1 MKKAMILLAMTSL
14 GIPSMAQT
22 ETTQQVPV
30 LNEKHSEYIPVAQ
43 YWKEHNIFQHLDLSV
58 SAGTTGIGIDLA
70 SPIGEYFQLRAG
82 FDYMPRFTAKM
93 KFDVMIGDQPARQYD
108 ANGNRIETSFD
119 RMQVMLHDFT
129 GVTADDHVDM
139 IGKPTMNN
147 VKLLLDFFPFKN
159 NKHWHVTA
167 GFYWGPSKFAE
178 AVNSTESM
186 NSLIALSIYNNLYDK
201 SYIHINGDENGN
213 HPPQYILQVPDPDD
227 PDGKMMPVSLDP
239 QIEQRILAFGR
250 MGFHL
255 GDYVY
260 YQEDEYN
267 EMGEIIHH
275 KGEKIEDG
283 EVRPYIM
290 EADENNMVRVQAKS
304 NSFKPYLGIGY
315 RGRLVKNRDD
325 WKISVDAGVMFWGGK
340 PDLYLHDGI
349 NLTED
354 IKNIK
359 GQVGDYV
366 DLFKKFTVFPNLS
379 VRFTKTLF

>member
-1 MKKAMILLAMTSL
+1 MKKAMILLAMNSL
-14 GIPSMAQT
+14 GIPGMAQT

-255 GDYVY
+255 GDYARDIY
-260 YQEDEYN
+260 DSN
-267 EMGEIIHH
+267 GNLLHA
-275 KGEKIEDG
+275 KGD
-283 EVRPYIM
+283 PYIM
-290 EADENNMVRVQAKS
+290 EGDDNNMVKVTAKS

-354 IKNIK
+354 ITNIK

>member
-201 SYIHINGDENGN
+201 SNIHINGDENGN

-255 GDYVY
+255 GDYARDIY
-260 YQEDEYN
+260 DSN
-267 EMGEIIHH
+267 GELLHA
-275 KGEKIEDG
+275 KGD
-283 EVRPYIM
+283 PYIM
-290 EADENNMVRVQAKS
+290 EGDDNNMVKVTAKS

-354 IKNIK
+354 ITNIK

>member
-1 MKKAMILLAMTSL
+1 MKKVMILLAMTSL
-14 GIPSMAQT
+14 GIPGMAQT

-227 PDGKMMPVSLDP
+227 PDGKMTPVSLDP

-255 GDYVY
+255 GDYARDIY
-260 YQEDEYN
+260 DSN
-267 EMGEIIHH
+267 GNLLHA
-275 KGEKIEDG
+275 KGD
-283 EVRPYIM
+283 PYIM
-290 EADENNMVRVQAKS
+290 EGDDNNMVKVTAKS

-354 IKNIK
+354 ITNIK

>member
-43 YWKEHNIFQHLDLSV
+43 YWKEHNIFQHLDVSV

-129 GVTADDHVDM
+129 GVIADDHVDM

-239 QIEQRILAFGR
+239 QIEQRFLVFGR

-255 GDYVY
+255 GDYARDIY
-260 YQEDEYN
+260 DSN
-267 EMGEIIHH
+267 GNLLHA
-275 KGEKIEDG
+275 KGD
-283 EVRPYIM
+283 PYIM
-290 EADENNMVRVQAKS
+290 EGDDNNMVKVTAKS

-354 IKNIK
+354 ITNIK

>member
-1 MKKAMILLAMTSL
+1 MKKVMILLAMTSL

-255 GDYVY
+255 GDYARDIY
-260 YQEDEYN
+260 DSN
-267 EMGEIIHH
+267 GNLLHA
-275 KGEKIEDG
+275 KGD
-283 EVRPYIM
+283 PYIM
-290 EADENNMVRVQAKS
+290 EGDDNNMVKVTAKS

-354 IKNIK
+354 ITNIK

>member
-1 MKKAMILLAMTSL
+1 MKKVMILLAMTSL
-14 GIPSMAQT
+14 GIPGMAQT

-201 SYIHINGDENGN
+201 SNIHINGDENGN

-227 PDGKMMPVSLDP
+227 PDGKKMPVSLDP

-255 GDYVY
+255 GDYARDIY
-260 YQEDEYN
+260 DSN
-267 EMGEIIHH
+267 GNLLHA
-275 KGEKIEDG
+275 KGD
-283 EVRPYIM
+283 PYIM
-290 EADENNMVRVQAKS
+290 EGDDNNMVKVTAKS

-354 IKNIK
+354 ITNIK

>member
-129 GVTADDHVDM
+129 GVIADDHVDM

-255 GDYVY
+255 GDYARDIY
-260 YQEDEYN
+260 DSN
-267 EMGEIIHH
+267 GNLLHA
-275 KGEKIEDG
+275 KGD
-283 EVRPYIM
+283 PYIM
-290 EADENNMVRVQAKS
+290 EGDDNNMVKVTAKS

-354 IKNIK
+354 ITNIK

>member
-1 MKKAMILLAMTSL
+1 MKKVMILLAMSSL
-14 GIPSMAQT
+14 GIASMAQT
-22 ETTQQVPV
+22 ETTQQAPV

-201 SYIHINGDENGN
+201 SYIHINGDEYGN

-255 GDYVY
+255 GDYAHDIY
-260 YQEDEYN
+260 DAN
-267 EMGEIIHH
+267 GNLLHA
-275 KGEKIEDG
+275 KGD
-283 EVRPYIM
+283 PYIM
-290 EADENNMVRVQAKS
+290 EGDDNNMVKVTAKS

-315 RGRLVKNRDD
+315 SGRLLKNRDD

-354 IKNIK
+354 ITNIK
-359 GQVGDYV
+359 GQVGDSV

-379 VRFTKTLF
+379 VRFTKTIF

>member
-1 MKKAMILLAMTSL
+1 MKKVMILLAMTSL
-14 GIPSMAQT
+14 GIPGMAQT

-201 SYIHINGDENGN
+201 SNIHINGDENGN

-227 PDGKMMPVSLDP
+227 PDGKKMPVSLDP

-255 GDYVY
+255 GDYARDIY
-260 YQEDEYN
+260 DSN
-267 EMGEIIHH
+267 GELLHA
-275 KGEKIEDG
+275 KGD
-283 EVRPYIM
+283 PYIM
-290 EADENNMVRVQAKS
+290 EGDENNMVKVTAKS

-325 WKISVDAGVMFWGGK
+325 WKISVDAGVMFWGGQ

-354 IKNIK
+354 ITNIK

>member
-1 MKKAMILLAMTSL
+1 MKKVMILLAMTSL

-93 KFDVMIGDQPARQYD
+93 KFDVMIGDKPARQYD
-108 ANGNRIETSFD
+108 ANGNRVESTFD
-119 RMQVMLHDFT
+119 RMKEMLYNFN
-129 GVTADDHVDM
+129 GVVVDDHVDM

-147 VKLLLDFFPFKN
+147 VKVLFDVFPFKN
-159 NKHWHVTA
+159 NKHWHFTA

-178 AVNSTESM
+178 AVNTTEAM
-186 NSLIALSIYNNLYDK
+186 NTLISLAIYNNFYYKADQDL
-201 SYIHINGDENGN
+201 N
-213 HPPQYILQVPDPDD
+213 HNNPIPIIVVPDPDD
-227 PDGKMMPVSLDP
+227 PSKSSGLGMNP
-239 QIEQRILAFGR
+239 QMAQYFLNYGR

-267 EMGEIIHH
+267 EMGEIMHH

-304 NSFKPYLGIGY
+304 NSFKPYLGVGY
-315 RGRLVKNRDD
+315 GGRLIKKRDD
-325 WKISVDAGVMFWGGK
+325 WKISVDAGVLFWGGK
-340 PDLYLHDGI
+340 PDLYLHDGT
-349 NLTED
+349 NLMKD

-359 GQVGDYV
+359 GQVGDYI
-366 DLFKKFTVFPNLS
+366 DLAKNFPVYPSLS
-379 VRFTKTLF
+379 VRITKTLF

>member
-58 SAGTTGIGIDLA
+58 SAGTTGVGIDLA

-129 GVTADDHVDM
+129 GVIADDHVDM

-239 QIEQRILAFGR
+239 QIEQRFLAFGR

-255 GDYVY
+255 GDYARDIY
-260 YQEDEYN
+260 DSN
-267 EMGEIIHH
+267 GNLLHA
-275 KGEKIEDG
+275 KGD
-283 EVRPYIM
+283 PYIM
-290 EADENNMVRVQAKS
+290 EGDDNNMVKVTAKS

-354 IKNIK
+354 ITNIK

>member
-1 MKKAMILLAMTSL
+1 MKKMMILLAMTSL
-14 GIPSMAQT
+14 GIPGIAQT

-201 SYIHINGDENGN
+201 SNIHINGDENGN

-227 PDGKMMPVSLDP
+227 PDGKMTPVSLDP

-255 GDYVY
+255 GDYARDIY
-260 YQEDEYN
+260 DSN
-267 EMGEIIHH
+267 GNLLHA
-275 KGEKIEDG
+275 KGD
-283 EVRPYIM
+283 PYIM
-290 EADENNMVRVQAKS
+290 EGDDNNMVKVTAKS

-354 IKNIK
+354 ITNIK

>member
-43 YWKEHNIFQHLDLSV
+43 YWKEHNIFQHLDVSV

-255 GDYVY
+255 GDYARDIY
-260 YQEDEYN
+260 DSN
-267 EMGEIIHH
+267 GNLLHA
-275 KGEKIEDG
+275 KGD
-283 EVRPYIM
+283 PYIM
-290 EADENNMVRVQAKS
+290 EGDDNNMVKVTAKS

-354 IKNIK
+354 ITNIK

>member
-1 MKKAMILLAMTSL
+1 MKKVMILLAMTSL
-14 GIPSMAQT
+14 GIPGMAQT

-178 AVNSTESM
+178 AVNSSESM

-201 SYIHINGDENGN
+201 SNIHINGDENGN

-255 GDYVY
+255 GDYARDIY
-260 YQEDEYN
+260 DSN
-267 EMGEIIHH
+267 GNLLHA
-275 KGEKIEDG
+275 KGD
-283 EVRPYIM
+283 PYIM
-290 EADENNMVRVQAKS
+290 EGDENNMVKVTAKS

-354 IKNIK
+354 ITNIK

>member
-201 SYIHINGDENGN
+201 SNIHINGDENGN

-255 GDYVY
+255 GDYARDIY
-260 YQEDEYN
+260 DSN
-267 EMGEIIHH
+267 GNLLHA
-275 KGEKIEDG
+275 KGD
-283 EVRPYIM
+283 PYIM
-290 EADENNMVRVQAKS
+290 EGDDNNMVKVTAKS

-340 PDLYLHDGI
+340 PDLYLHDGV

-354 IKNIK
+354 ITNIK

>member
-255 GDYVY
+255 GDYARDIY
-260 YQEDEYN
+260 DSN
-267 EMGEIIHH
+267 GNLLHA
-275 KGEKIEDG
+275 KGD
-283 EVRPYIM
+283 PYIM
-290 EADENNMVRVQAKS
+290 EGDENNMVKVTAKS

-354 IKNIK
+354 ITNIK

>member
-1 MKKAMILLAMTSL
+1 MKKVMILLAMTSL
-14 GIPSMAQT
+14 GIPGMAQT

-167 GFYWGPSKFAE
+167 GFYCGPSKFAE

-227 PDGKMMPVSLDP
+227 PDGKMTPVSLDP

-255 GDYVY
+255 GDYARDIY
-260 YQEDEYN
+260 DSN
-267 EMGEIIHH
+267 GNLLHA
-275 KGEKIEDG
+275 KGD
-283 EVRPYIM
+283 PYIM
-290 EADENNMVRVQAKS
+290 EGDDNNMVKVTAKS

-354 IKNIK
+354 ITNIK

>member
-1 MKKAMILLAMTSL
+1 MKKVMILLAMTSL

-43 YWKEHNIFQHLDLSV
+43 YWKEHNIFQHLDVSV

-255 GDYVY
+255 GDYARDIY
-260 YQEDEYN
+260 DSN
-267 EMGEIIHH
+267 GNLLHA
-275 KGEKIEDG
+275 KGD
-283 EVRPYIM
+283 PYIM
-290 EADENNMVRVQAKS
+290 EGDDNNMVKVTAKS

-354 IKNIK
+354 ITNIK

>member
-1 MKKAMILLAMTSL
+1 MKKVMILLAMTSL
-14 GIPSMAQT
+14 GIPGMAQT
-22 ETTQQVPV
+22 ETSQQVPV

-201 SYIHINGDENGN
+201 SNIHINGDENGN

-255 GDYVY
+255 GDYARDIY
-260 YQEDEYN
+260 DSN
-267 EMGEIIHH
+267 GNLLHA
-275 KGEKIEDG
+275 KGD
-283 EVRPYIM
+283 PYIM
-290 EADENNMVRVQAKS
+290 EGDENNMVKVTAKS

-354 IKNIK
+354 ITNIK

>member
-1 MKKAMILLAMTSL
+1 MKKVMILLAMTGL

-43 YWKEHNIFQHLDLSV
+43 YWKEHNIFQHLDVSV

-255 GDYVY
+255 GDYARDIY
-260 YQEDEYN
+260 DSN
-267 EMGEIIHH
+267 GNLLHA
-275 KGEKIEDG
+275 KGD
-283 EVRPYIM
+283 PYIM
-290 EADENNMVRVQAKS
+290 EGDDNNMVKVTAKS

-354 IKNIK
+354 ITNIK

>member
-1 MKKAMILLAMTSL
+1 MKKMMILLAMTSL

-22 ETTQQVPV
+22 ETTQQAPV

-255 GDYVY
+255 GDYARDIY
-260 YQEDEYN
+260 DSN
-267 EMGEIIHH
+267 GNLLHA
-275 KGEKIEDG
+275 KGD
-283 EVRPYIM
+283 PYIM
-290 EADENNMVRVQAKS
+290 EGDDNNMVKVTAKS

-315 RGRLVKNRDD
+315 RGRLVRNRDD

-354 IKNIK
+354 ITNIK

>member
-239 QIEQRILAFGR
+239 QIEQRFLVFGR

-255 GDYVY
+255 GDYARDIY
-260 YQEDEYN
+260 DSN
-267 EMGEIIHH
+267 GNLLHA
-275 KGEKIEDG
+275 KGD
-283 EVRPYIM
+283 PYIM
-290 EADENNMVRVQAKS
+290 EGDDNNMVKVTAKS

-340 PDLYLHDGI
+340 PDLYLHDGV

-354 IKNIK
+354 ITNIK

>member
-1 MKKAMILLAMTSL
+1 MKKVMILLAMTSL

-239 QIEQRILAFGR
+239 QIEQRFLVFGR

-255 GDYVY
+255 GDYARDIY
-260 YQEDEYN
+260 DSN
-267 EMGEIIHH
+267 GNLLHA
-275 KGEKIEDG
+275 KGD
-283 EVRPYIM
+283 PYIM
-290 EADENNMVRVQAKS
+290 EGDDNNMVKVTAKS

-354 IKNIK
+354 ITNIK

>member
-14 GIPSMAQT
+14 GIPGMAQT

-201 SYIHINGDENGN
+201 SNIHINGDENGN

-255 GDYVY
+255 GDYARDIY
-260 YQEDEYN
+260 DSN
-267 EMGEIIHH
+267 GNLLHA
-275 KGEKIEDG
+275 KGD
-283 EVRPYIM
+283 PYIM
-290 EADENNMVRVQAKS
+290 EGDENNMVKVTAKS

-354 IKNIK
+354 ITNIK

>member
-1 MKKAMILLAMTSL
+1 MKKVMILLAMTSL
-14 GIPSMAQT
+14 GIPGMAQT

-201 SYIHINGDENGN
+201 SNIHINGDENGN

-227 PDGKMMPVSLDP
+227 PDGKKMPVSLDP

-255 GDYVY
+255 GDYACDIY
-260 YQEDEYN
+260 DSN
-267 EMGEIIHH
+267 GELLHA
-275 KGEKIEDG
+275 KGD
-283 EVRPYIM
+283 PYIM
-290 EADENNMVRVQAKS
+290 EGDENNMVKVTAKS

-325 WKISVDAGVMFWGGK
+325 WKISVDAGVMFWGGQ

-354 IKNIK
+354 ITNIK

>member
-255 GDYVY
+255 GDYARDIY
-260 YQEDEYN
+260 DSN
-267 EMGEIIHH
+267 GNLLHA
-275 KGEKIEDG
+275 KGD
-283 EVRPYIM
+283 PYIM
-290 EADENNMVRVQAKS
+290 EGDDNNMVKVTAKS

-340 PDLYLHDGI
+340 PDLYLHDGV

-354 IKNIK
+354 ITNIK

>member
-1 MKKAMILLAMTSL
+1 MKKVMILLAMTSL
-14 GIPSMAQT
+14 GILGMAQT

-201 SYIHINGDENGN
+201 SNIHINGDENGN

-227 PDGKMMPVSLDP
+227 PDGKMTPVSLDP

-255 GDYVY
+255 GDYARDIY
-260 YQEDEYN
+260 DSN
-267 EMGEIIHH
+267 GNLLHA
-275 KGEKIEDG
+275 KGD
-283 EVRPYIM
+283 PYIM
-290 EADENNMVRVQAKS
+290 EGDENNMVKVTAKS

-354 IKNIK
+354 ITNIK